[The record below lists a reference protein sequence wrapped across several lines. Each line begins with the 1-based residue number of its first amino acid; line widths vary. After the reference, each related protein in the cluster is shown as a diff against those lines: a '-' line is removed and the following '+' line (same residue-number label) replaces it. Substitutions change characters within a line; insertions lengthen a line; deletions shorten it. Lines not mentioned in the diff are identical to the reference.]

1 MKIKGVRMFW
11 RVLGV
16 VWLCAVTAAI
26 PASAQSDVATGLDLF
41 PNLTFGE
48 LGNPPDSESKE
59 PASFSAVYTAESD
72 TGGTLTVTAKLGSA
86 WHLYSV
92 TQAAGGPTRT
102 KIEVTGPAGVEL
114 AGKFTPSSPP
124 EVTTS
129 DAWPGLKVEE
139 HYGEISWRS
148 PVRWPAGFNGDI
160 ELRVSALACM
170 TDGSCVPQNAKL
182 TAKRSAG
189 AGAETVAQAALAD
202 QSAKPATKLLEEIDA
217 AEGEIAFRN
226 PRSVVEW
233 SGRILPATAK
243 PGSRA
248 TLQISAKP
256 DETFH
261 VYAAAV
267 DDTES
272 RTNFVLTDK
281 AGMKLG
287 MPQPPSP
294 PIVKELL
301 AGLPAVHYH
310 EGSVTWSIPIEIPA
324 DTELGSKT
332 IRGLIAYQ
340 ACTDTSCLQPKAIR
354 FTARLDVAAAAGD
367 AAVAQA
373 VRFVTAPLGAT
384 KDAAAETKWVDE
396 LAAVAGPDAGGAGTR
411 AQGAVATAEPTVR
424 SANAAGVPLSLA
436 LILLMAVG
444 GGLILNLMPCVL
456 PVVGLK
462 IMSFASQAGQDR
474 RKVLALNLAYTL
486 GILFVFWAL
495 AALAIL
501 STYSWGQQWLGV
513 EGQVSWG
520 QQFQFF
526 GFRFPVTLFVF
537 ALALSFLGVWEIPLP
552 GFVGGKSTQ
561 GLQKKEGFTGAF
573 FKGIFTTV
581 LATPCS
587 GPLLGAVFA
596 YTLGK
601 SALVIIA
608 IFSAIGFGMA
618 LPYLLIAIFP
628 RLIAFL
634 PKPGDW
640 MDILKQLLGF
650 LLLATVVFLFSFFP
664 DEERVPVFM
673 SLIGVW
679 FGCWLIGLVPNW
691 QEFSKRLMAWGSGLT
706 AAAAICYLAFSLG
719 SSAKPGSEV
728 VSWEP
733 YNEARL
739 RELRDEG
746 RTVLIDF
753 TAKWCLTCQVN
764 YKVALNTQP
773 TGELVAE
780 LGAVAMLADWTNHN
794 EEIRAKLQEL
804 DSNSIPVLAIYP
816 GNDPETPIV
825 LRDLVSQGQVLEA
838 LRQAGPSVAA
848 NTAANGSID
857 FSLGSSGNP
866 ANEVVSWEPYNEA
879 RLRELRDEGRTV
891 LIEFYAQW
899 DLNCQF
905 NHKVALNT
913 QPTGELVDELGAVA
927 MLADWTNHNEEIRA
941 ELQDLGSNSLPVLAI
956 YPGSAPDKPIVLHDL
971 VSQGDVLEALRQA
984 GPSVAANTAKN
995 GSPSGTQLVGRAADT
1010 ANR

>member
-1 MKIKGVRMFW
+1 MKIKGKRMFW
-11 RVLGV
+11 RFLGV
-16 VWLCAVTAAI
+16 AWLCALTAAV
-26 PASAQSDVATGLDLF
+26 PVSAQSDVATGFDVF
-41 PNLTFGE
+41 PNLSLGD
-48 LGNPPDSESKE
+48 LGNPPAADSKE
-59 PASFSAVYTAESD
+59 PASFSAEYTADSD
-72 TGGTLTVTAKLGSA
+72 TGGTVTVTAKLGSA

-92 TQAAGGPTRT
+92 TQAAGGPTPT
-102 KIEVTGPAGVEL
+102 KIRVTGPAGVEL

-139 HYGEISWRS
+139 HYGEISWRA
-148 PVRWPAGFNGDI
+148 PVRWPAGFSGDI
-160 ELRVSALACM
+160 ELSVSALACM
-170 TDGSCVPQNAKL
+170 TDGSCVPQNPKL
-182 TAKRSAG
+182 TAKRTAAG
-189 AGAETVAQAALAD
+189 SALAV
-202 QSAKPATKLLEEIDA
+202 ALAAPAEAAAEPKTVLEEIDA
-217 AEGEIAFRN
+217 AEGETVFRDA
-226 PRSVVEW
+226 RSVVEW
-233 SGRILPATAK
+233 SGRIIPATAK

-248 TLQISAKP
+248 TLQFTAKP
-256 DETFH
+256 DATYH

-272 RTNFVLTDK
+272 RTNFVVKEKGGL
-281 AGMKLG
+281 KLG
-287 MPQPPSP
+287 TPQPPSA
-294 PIVKELL
+294 PIIKELL
-301 AGLPAVHYH
+301 PGVPAAHYH
-310 EGSVTWSIPIEIPA
+310 EGAVTWSIPIEIPA
-324 DTELGSKT
+324 DAEPGSKS
-332 IRGLIAYQ
+332 IQGLIAYQ

-367 AAVAQA
+367 ASVAQA
-373 VRFVTAPLGAT
+373 VRFATAPLGAT
-384 KDAAAETKWVDE
+384 MDAAAETKWVDE
-396 LAAVAGPDAGGAGTR
+396 LAAAPAGPAGDSGASGQGAGGEEAGGS
-411 AQGAVATAEPTVR
+411 QVVAAEAPVAR
-424 SANAAGVPLSLA
+424 PSAAGVPLSLA

-474 RKVLALNLAYTL
+474 GKVLALNLAYTL
-486 GILFVFWAL
+486 GILAVFWAL

-561 GLQKKEGFTGAF
+561 GLQKKEGFAGAF

-601 SALVIIA
+601 SALVIFA
-608 IFSAIGFGMA
+608 IFTAIGFGMA
-618 LPYLLIAIFP
+618 LPYLLIALFP
-628 RLIAFL
+628 PLIAFL

-691 QEFSKRLMAWGSGLT
+691 HELSKRLMAWGSGLT
-706 AAAAICYLAFSLG
+706 AAAAVCYLAFSFG
-719 SSAKPGSEV
+719 SSGNSANEV

-739 RELRDEG
+739 TELRNQG

-773 TGELVAE
+773 TGELV
-780 LGAVAMLADWTNHN
+780 
-794 EEIRAKLQEL
+794 
-804 DSNSIPVLAIYP
+804 
-816 GNDPETPIV
+816 
-825 LRDLVSQGQVLEA
+825 
-838 LRQAGPSVAA
+838 
-848 NTAANGSID
+848 
-857 FSLGSSGNP
+857 
-866 ANEVVSWEPYNEA
+866 
-879 RLRELRDEGRTV
+879 
-891 LIEFYAQW
+891 
-899 DLNCQF
+899 
-905 NHKVALNT
+905 
-913 QPTGELVDELGAVA
+913 DELGAVA
-927 MLADWTNHNEEIRA
+927 MLADWTNHNEEIRKKLQ
-941 ELQDLGSNSLPVLAI
+941 ELDSNSIPVLAI
-956 YPGSAPDKPIVLHDL
+956 YPGKDPEKPIVLRDL

-984 GPSVAANTAKN
+984 GPSVATDAVAN
-995 GSPSGTQLVGRAADT
+995 GSVDGTKLVGRT
-1010 ANR
+1010 AETASR